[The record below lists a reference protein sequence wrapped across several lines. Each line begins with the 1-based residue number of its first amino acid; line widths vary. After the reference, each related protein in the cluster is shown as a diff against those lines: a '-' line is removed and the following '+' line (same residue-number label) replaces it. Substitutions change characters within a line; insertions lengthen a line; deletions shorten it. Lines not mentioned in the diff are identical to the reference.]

1 MTSNSIYIPYTY
13 CITFI
18 PTGERYYGSKYANRN
33 GNVANPKDFWVT
45 YFTSSKIILNLIS
58 EYGKDAFTY
67 QIRKTFTHASA
78 ARNWEHKFLTK
89 INAAVNPLWLNRSNS
104 AGSFNTAGRANYF
117 YINDPLRK
125 IVHLK
130 TTDPDV
136 LSKKVVGM
144 QHGNS
149 FSIEKSAL
157 AQRKQTNLL
166 RYGIAYPG
174 SLNFK
179 KGIPKSEITKQKM
192 RKPKSESHKQSMRK
206 PKSEAH
212 KQNLS
217 ANHSRRQKIKQYT
230 LTGELV
236 SQFTT
241 IKEGALSQSNIP
253 FLTARTCIS
262 AVCRGHRDSFNG
274 FIWKYD

>member
-130 TTDPDV
+130 TTDPEV

-157 AQRKQTNLL
+157 EQRKQTNLL

-179 KGIPKSEITKQKM
+179 KRYS
-192 RKPKSESHKQSMRK
+192 
-206 PKSEAH
+206 
-212 KQNLS
+212 
-217 ANHSRRQKIKQYT
+217 KIRNY
-230 LTGELV
+230 
-236 SQFTT
+236 
-241 IKEGALSQSNIP
+241 
-253 FLTARTCIS
+253 
-262 AVCRGHRDSFNG
+262 
-274 FIWKYD
+274 